1 MIHLCTTCPDLDS
14 ARDIASAALQARLA
28 ACANITEGVLSLF
41 YWQDAIEEEPEVH
54 LLLKTRAA
62 HVAALAQLVA
72 EEHPYDLP
80 VITWEEVGTT
90 PEATA
95 WLERETGG

>member
-1 MIHLCTTCPDLDS
+1 MIHLSTTCPDIDS

-28 ACANITEGVLSLF
+28 ACANITPGVISLF
-41 YWQDAIEEEPEVH
+41 HWKGAVEEEAEVH
-54 LLLKTRAA
+54 LLLKTGAA

-80 VITWEEVGTT
+80 VITWEEVQTT
-90 PEATA
+90 PEAA
-95 WLERETGG
+95 DWLDLSTRG